1 MGTENAMLTDEIRDY
16 ANRSVL
22 CWMATSSDGGPSV
35 SPKEIFACFGEDRI
49 IIANIASPQSVQ
61 NIARDPRVCVSFV
74 DVFSQRGWQLYG
86 EATLMRKGGA
96 GFEERQVI
104 LQDMAGDAF
113 RVATLFDV
121 TVSKENEILA
131 PSYRFKKDVREAD
144 MREGAM
150 RTYGVKP
157 RD

>member
-1 MGTENAMLTDEIRDY
+1 MRPILTDDIRDY

-22 CWMATSSDGGPSV
+22 CWLATSSDAGPSV
-35 SPKEIFACFGEDRI
+35 SPKEIFACFGDDRI

-61 NIARDPRVCVSFV
+61 NIGRDPRVCVSFV

-86 EATLMRKGGA
+86 EAVLIRGGDA
-96 GFEERQVI
+96 GFEDRQVI
-104 LQDMAGDAF
+104 LQEMAGDAF

-121 TVSKENEILA
+121 TVTKVNEILA
-131 PSYRFKKDVREAD
+131 PSYRFKKDVNEAE
-144 MREGAM
+144 MRESAM

>member
-1 MGTENAMLTDEIRDY
+1 MLTDEIRDY

-22 CWMATSSDGGPSV
+22 CWLATGSDAGPSV

-61 NIARDPRVCVSFV
+61 NIVRNPCVCVSFV
-74 DVFSQRGWQLYG
+74 DVFPQRGWQLYG
-86 EATLMRKGGA
+86 SANLMRKGDA
-96 GFEERQVI
+96 GFDERQVI
-104 LQDMAGDAF
+104 LQGMAGDAF

-121 TVSKENEILA
+121 TVTKANEILA
-131 PSYRFKKDVREAD
+131 PSYRFKKDVTEAD
-144 MREGAM
+144 MRDGAM

>member
-1 MGTENAMLTDEIRDY
+1 MLTDEIRDY

-22 CWMATSSDGGPSV
+22 CWMATASDAGPSV
-35 SPKEIFACFGEDRI
+35 SPKEIFACFGGDRI

-86 EATLMRKGGA
+86 NAVLMRSGDA
-96 GFEERQVI
+96 GFEERQAI
-104 LQDMAGDAF
+104 LQEMAGDAF

-121 TVSKENEILA
+121 TVAKANEILA

-150 RTYGVKP
+150 RTYGVKS

>member
-1 MGTENAMLTDEIRDY
+1 MLTDDIRDY

-22 CWMATSSDGGPSV
+22 CWLATGSDAGPSV
-35 SPKEIFACFGEDRI
+35 SPKEIFACFGDDRI

-74 DVFSQRGWQLYG
+74 DVFSQKGWQLYG
-86 EATLMRKGGA
+86 AATLMRKCDT
-96 GFEERQVI
+96 GFAERQAI

-121 TVSKENEILA
+121 IISKANEILA
-131 PSYRFKKDVREAD
+131 PSYRFKKDVREID
-144 MREGAM
+144 MRESAM